1 MKDGNRYVRIVVA
14 DLSGLG
20 LFGLSMITLIASAYK
35 LGFLSGVSLLVP
47 WAIILGSIAQLIA
60 CAIDV
65 KHNNTFGATAF
76 GGYGVFWLAIAFS
89 WMIELGV
96 FGEAMKA
103 ASDPKAYGFAYLGYL
118 VFSLVMTVG
127 AVKTNKVLFLIFVL
141 IDFLFIGLTF
151 SSFGI
156 MKHQMHMLA
165 AYSELLISIVG
176 FYGFAGTI
184 LNKHLG
190 VELLPLGGPVWVLK
204 K

>member
-47 WAIILGSIAQLIA
+47 WAIVLGSIAQLIA
-60 CAIDV
+60 CANDV
-65 KHNNTFGATAF
+65 KHNNIFGATAF
-76 GGYGVFWLAIAFS
+76 GGYGLFWLAMAFS
-89 WMIELGV
+89 WMIDLGV
-96 FGEAMKA
+96 FGVAMKG
-103 ASDPKAYGFAYLGYL
+103 ASDPRAYAFAYVGYL
-118 VFSLVMTVG
+118 VFSLIMTVG
-127 AVKTNKVLFLIFVL
+127 AIRTNKILFIIFVL

-151 SSFGI
+151 STFGI
-156 MKHQMHMLA
+156 LKHEMHMLA
-165 AYSELLISIVG
+165 AYSELLISIAG
-176 FYGFAGTI
+176 FYGFAGNI

-190 VELLPLGGPVWVLK
+190 TELVPLGEPLWVLK